1 MFQSHLPEGPL
12 RQLVRFSWFADPAMP
27 KLLVWYVV
35 GQWLSQWRNDL
46 FVWENK
52 KFSRPPVLVK
62 GDGPIQ
68 AQRRWFKQ
76 FYSESSFQSKE
87 APSLL
92 EW

>member
-1 MFQSHLPEGPL
+1 MPILYIFVFYS
-12 RQLVRFSWFADPAMP
+12 FSNAP
-27 KLLVWYVV
+27 VSYIV

-76 FYSESSFQSKE
+76 FYSASSFQKNGPDAAS
-87 APSLL
+87 L